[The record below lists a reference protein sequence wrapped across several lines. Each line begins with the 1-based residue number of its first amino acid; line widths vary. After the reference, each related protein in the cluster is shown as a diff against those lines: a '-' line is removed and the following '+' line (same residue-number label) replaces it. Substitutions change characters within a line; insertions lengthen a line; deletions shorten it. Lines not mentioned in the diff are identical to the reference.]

1 MSVSTTTEERDE
13 RQERMDPM
21 SPKSPKNPRHPTPL
35 AAALLAAGV
44 LLAVAV
50 VAAAGGSAPAAAA
63 ASAAPALPAAA
74 AAPAVNAGATTAD
87 AGAPAAKPR
96 PASPA
101 AVPAAPASSRAAALA
116 AFGTV
121 RQVLQHPRCQNCH
134 IPGDAPLQF
143 DAGVTHAQNVKRGP
157 QGAGAPGLPCATC
170 HSTSNPPA
178 SYGPHAPPGAPNW
191 RLPAPEHKM
200 VFIGLS
206 AGDLCATV
214 KDPKRNGGRDMAA
227 LIEHVSHD
235 QLVLWGWDP
244 GAGRAPVAIDH
255 EAFVA
260 SFKTWAAGGA
270 PCPPATRSR

>member
-1 MSVSTTTEERDE
+1 VNPLTTKKSASSASST
-13 RQERMDPM
+13 
-21 SPKSPKNPRHPTPL
+21 SPESSRHPAKL
-35 AAALLAAGV
+35 AAALLAAGMP
-44 LLAVAV
+44 LV
-50 VAAAGGSAPAAAA
+50 VAAAGAR
-63 ASAAPALPAAA
+63 LA
-74 AAPAVNAGATTAD
+74 AAP
-87 AGAPAAKPR
+87 P
-96 PASPA
+96 SQ
-101 AVPAAPASSRAAALA
+101 AAALA

-143 DAGVTHAQNVKRGP
+143 DAGAAHAQNVKRGP
-157 QGAGAPGLPCATC
+157 LGAGAPGLPCSTC
-170 HSTSNPPA
+170 HATSNLPA

-191 RLPAPEHKM
+191 RLPPPAHKM

-206 AGDLCATV
+206 EGELCATI

-244 GAGRAPVAIDH
+244 GAGRAPVTVAH

-270 PCPPATRSR
+270 PGPPAAARSR